1 MKGEQNED
9 LRRLLTASWGVYYE
23 SENGAP
29 QLLPDEVSVPSTLSV
44 FHVLPEARMTKADLL
59 EMTSHFKL
67 KWGSAE
73 EVPEKYKRLGVDA
86 YSVTGATRC
95 LNVRPPR
102 ERGAEVTTDPSLLY
116 EGRGGGNRRHEAQTE
131 SPKRS
136 TIEKY
141 GFTEAEINT
150 WVDP

>member
-1 MKGEQNED
+1 MKRIMKNPDQNEE

-23 SENGAP
+23 TENGAP

-44 FHVLPEARMTKADLL
+44 YHVLPQVRMTKADLL
-59 EMTSHFKL
+59 EMTSHFKQ

-73 EVPEKYKRLGVDA
+73 EVPEKYKRLGVDP

-102 ERGAEVTTDPSLLY
+102 ERGAEVTKYPSLLY
-116 EGRGGGNRRHEAQTE
+116 EGKEECDRRYDAQTE
-131 SPKRS
+131 IAYAIDHRQ
-136 TIEKY
+136 IRIY
-141 GFTEAEINT
+141 GLK
-150 WVDP
+150 